1 MSSLF
6 KTQSLSHLKKYLSFP
21 FAFQIGV
28 FLLILPFLISSVC
41 FFFEQKKLHELHER
55 ISLIQAKQMRKEFQI
70 KTEEKILNQI
80 GKSKSGYLKEVL
92 ESMVFL
98 GSERQKWQ
106 LFSQQMEHSHPMK
119 QRVSFL
125 EQGTNKL
132 EFVQTDV
139 RKNELFQETEE
150 NQKNAVEL
158 SDEDLKTLLCYIEGA
173 QIHPY
178 TPKERAPQ
186 ILLRSFELEKKN
198 IPGISDKTYHIKMQ
212 LIKREALV
220 K

>member
-1 MSSLF
+1 MNSLF
-6 KTQSLSHLKKYLSFP
+6 KIHPLSYFKKCLSFP
-21 FAFQIGV
+21 FAFQIGA
-28 FLLILPFLISSVC
+28 FLLILPFLISVAC
-41 FFFEQKKLHELHER
+41 FLFEQREIAELNQR
-55 ISLIQAKQMRKEFQI
+55 ISLLQKKQMRKEFQM
-70 KTEEKILNQI
+70 KTEEKILSQI
-80 GKSKSGYLKEVL
+80 GKSESGYLKEVL

-106 LFSQQMEHSHPMK
+106 LFSQQIEPSHPMK

-125 EQGTNKL
+125 EQGSNKL
-132 EFVQTDV
+132 EFVQTDI

-150 NQKNAVEL
+150 NQKNAIEL

-178 TPKERAPQ
+178 SPKERAPQ
-186 ILLRSFELEKKN
+186 ILLKSFELEKKN
-198 IPGISDKTYHIKMQ
+198 VPGMTDKTYHVQMQ

>member
-1 MSSLF
+1 MNSLF
-6 KTQSLSHLKKYLSFP
+6 KTPFLSYLKKYLSFP
-21 FAFQIGV
+21 FAFQIGAL
-28 FLLILPFLISSVC
+28 LLILPFLIAAVC
-41 FFFEQKKLHELHER
+41 FVFEQREMQQFSER
-55 ISLIQAKQMRKEFQI
+55 ISFLQKKQMRKEFQM
-70 KTEEKILNQI
+70 KTEEKILSQI
-80 GKSKSGYLKEVL
+80 GRSKSGYLKEVL

-98 GSERQKWQ
+98 GTERQKWQ
-106 LFSQQMEHSHPMK
+106 LFSQQIEPSHPMK

-125 EQGTNKL
+125 EQGHNKL

-139 RKNELFQETEE
+139 RKNELFEETEE

-178 TPKERAPQ
+178 SPKEGAPQ
-186 ILLRSFELEKKN
+186 ILLKSFELEKKT
-198 IPGISDKTYHIKMQ
+198 IPGITDKTYQVQMQ
-212 LIKREALV
+212 LIKREALA